1 MTIPDPAPAPSD
13 PARAHAIDVLLDDG
27 ALPFGAPDF
36 AAITPAQFLPAFRT
50 GIAETAAEIA
60 AIATDPAAPTFANTL
75 EALERAGA
83 RLSRVRR
90 IFWTLASTRSD
101 AEMRIV
107 EPEVSRLLTRHGIA
121 VAHDPRLFARV
132 RTVWEGRTALDLDEA
147 QRRLLDDSYRG
158 FVDGGAA
165 LDPAAKA
172 RFAAIAE
179 ELAALSIR
187 FGQNVL
193 DATAD
198 WSLTV
203 DAAEMAGLPDT
214 MRTAAAARAA
224 ARGQAGRFT
233 LGLDRGD
240 VEGVLTFA
248 DDRHVRERVWRA
260 FTTRGDGGA
269 HDNWPVVD
277 RILALRRERA
287 ALLGYANYADF
298 ALSDSMAKTPDA
310 AMALLMRVWTPAL
323 AQARA
328 EQAVLEDVAAGEVAD
343 FAAWDWRYYA
353 ERVRRDRYALDGAEV
368 KRHLTLSRVRDAAFA
383 SAGRLYGLRFD
394 PRRDLPG
401 WHPDVQAWGV
411 TEADGTPLGLLYTD
425 YFARADKR
433 GGAWMG
439 SLRVQERMDDAV
451 LPIAYLVANFAAPPA
466 GGDTGLSIDEART
479 LFHEFGHALHALLS
493 DVVYPSQ
500 AGTAVARDF
509 VEFPSKFMEHWIVA
523 RETLATLEVP
533 DALITA
539 IGRAG
544 DFGQGFATVEFLAS
558 AILDLALHRAP
569 DGIPDARAFAAHT
582 LADIGMP
589 DAIAPRHGLP
599 HFTHVF
605 DGGYAASYYSYLWSE
620 VLDADAFAAFTAT
633 GDLFDPILAGRFR
646 RDVLG
651 PGNSRDPA
659 ASFLAFR
666 GRAPDEH
673 ALLVDRRLAQA
684 DA

>member
-1 MTIPDPAPAPSD
+1 MIDAIRDP
-13 PARAHAIDVLLDDG
+13 LLDES

-36 AAITPAQFLPAFRT
+36 ARITPDLFLPALRI
-50 GIAETAAEIA
+50 GIDEAAREIE
-60 AIATDPAAPTFANTL
+60 AIASDPTPPTFANTL
-75 EALERAGA
+75 EALERVGA

-90 IFWTLASTRSD
+90 IFWTIASAQSTPEIR
-101 AEMRIV
+101 AV
-107 EPEVSRLLTRHGIA
+107 EPEVTRLLTRHGIS

-132 RTVWEGRTALDLDEA
+132 RALWDQRAALALDEPRA
-147 QRRLLDDSYRG
+147 RLLHDSYRG
-158 FVDGGAA
+158 FVDGGAD
-165 LDPAAKA
+165 LDPAGKA

-179 ELAALSIR
+179 ELSALSIR

-193 DATAD
+193 DTAAGWELLVDADALDGLPETLRATAA
-198 WSLTV
+198 T
-203 DAAEMAGLPDT
+203 
-214 MRTAAAARAA
+214 RATLH
-224 ARGQAGRFT
+224 GNSGRF
-233 LGLDRGD
+233 LLRLDRGE
-240 VEGVLTFA
+240 VETVLTFA
-248 DDRHVRERVWRA
+248 RDRILREQVWRA
-260 FTTRGDGGA
+260 FTSRCDGGA
-269 HDNWPVVD
+269 FDNGPLVD
-277 RILALRRERA
+277 RIVALRRERA

-298 ALSDSMAKTPDA
+298 ALSNSMAKTPDA
-310 AMALLMRVWTPAL
+310 AMALLMRIWSPAL
-323 AQARA
+323 AQAQS
-328 EQAVLEDVAAGEVAD
+328 EQVVLEQSAVGEVDD

-353 ERVRRDRYALDGAEV
+353 ERVRRERYALDGSEV
-368 KRHLTLSRVRDAAFA
+368 KRHLTLTRVRDAAFA
-383 SAGRLYGLRFD
+383 SAGKLYGLRFE
-394 PRRDLPG
+394 RRGDLPG
-401 WHPDVQAWGV
+401 WHADVHAWAV

-425 YFARADKR
+425 YFARPEKR

-439 SLRVQERMDDAV
+439 SLRVQERLDAAV
-451 LPIAYLVANFAAPPA
+451 LPIAYLVANFAAPPP

-523 RETLATLEVP
+523 RETLAMLDLP

-539 IGRAG
+539 IGRAE

-558 AILDLALHRAP
+558 AIVDLVLHSSSAT
-569 DGIPDARAFAAHT
+569 GIDARAFAART
-582 LADIGMP
+582 LADVGML
-589 DAIAPRHGLP
+589 ATIAPRHGLT

-633 GDLFDPILAGRFR
+633 GDLFDPVLAGRFR

-666 GRAPDEH
+666 GREPDEQ
-673 ALLVDRRLAQA
+673 ALLIDRRLVTVGA
-684 DA
+684 